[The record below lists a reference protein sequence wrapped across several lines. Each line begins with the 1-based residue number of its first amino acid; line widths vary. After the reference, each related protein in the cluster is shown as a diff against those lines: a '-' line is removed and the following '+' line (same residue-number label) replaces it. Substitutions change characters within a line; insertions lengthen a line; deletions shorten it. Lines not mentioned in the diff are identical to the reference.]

1 MRTQKNKNF
10 IRQLFFTMER
20 ELRRLRRA
28 AVHETTEEKKSVY
41 DATDQMEKKYEEV
54 IKMLIQELR
63 GRDREQQSQLRRSTE
78 KGWRVR

>member
-1 MRTQKNKNF
+1 
-10 IRQLFFTMER
+10 MER

-78 KGWRVR
+78 KG

>member
-78 KGWRVR
+78 KG